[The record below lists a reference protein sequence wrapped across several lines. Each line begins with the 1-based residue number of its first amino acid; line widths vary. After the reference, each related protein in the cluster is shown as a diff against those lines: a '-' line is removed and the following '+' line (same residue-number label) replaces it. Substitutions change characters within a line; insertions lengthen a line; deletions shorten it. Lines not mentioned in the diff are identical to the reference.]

1 LRLGEFLMTELYVF
15 KVMDG
20 NLFRGN
26 GLHRIRSGTSRL
38 GQPLVIVLGGGVPV
52 SPIGMIA

>member
-1 LRLGEFLMTELYVF
+1 MTELYVF